1 MRLLNPEVIQNEEK
15 SLIEAIKT
23 LFRIDAF
30 KHLFKSRYHIDL
42 FETSDLFGGDI
53 LVHNNKIVFEMGL
66 SGKVAFSILI
76 DRHGNYLGLSGS
88 NNHETE
94 DEQKTDQN
102 MILSSPDTIANK
114 EKEIIG
120 SIAEGISSESI
131 SSLFE
136 NDFNVSLSGDT
147 QFENGHITIY
157 ENLPAYQLNYKSD
170 LRVNFIVDTAGSLIE
185 FIASEQTSD
194 STESDNFDLVSEMI

>member
-1 MRLLNPEVIQNEEK
+1 MKLLNPEVIQNEEK
-15 SLIEAIKT
+15 SLIDAIKT

-30 KHLFKSRYHIDL
+30 KRLFKSSFQIDL
-42 FETSDLFGGDI
+42 FEASDLFGGEI

-76 DRHGNYLGLSGS
+76 DRHGNYLGLRSS
-88 NNHETE
+88 NNYEPE
-94 DEQKTDQN
+94 NEQKNDQN

-120 SIAEGISSESI
+120 SIAEGISPDSI
-131 SSLFE
+131 RSLFE
-136 NDFNVSLSGDT
+136 NDFNLSLSGDT

-170 LRVNFIVDTAGSLIE
+170 LSVNFLVDTAGSLIE
-185 FIASEQTSD
+185 FFANEQTSEA
-194 STESDNFDLVSEMI
+194 TESDNFGLVSEMV